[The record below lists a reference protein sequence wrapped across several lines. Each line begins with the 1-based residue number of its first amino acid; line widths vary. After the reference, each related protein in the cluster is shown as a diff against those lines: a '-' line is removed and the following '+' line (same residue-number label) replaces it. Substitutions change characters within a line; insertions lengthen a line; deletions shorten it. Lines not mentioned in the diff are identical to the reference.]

1 MDVDLV
7 VVEGRPLGAVVP
19 VKVSPFVIGRDPGCQ
34 LRPKNPAASGR
45 HSAIFLRED
54 QVVVGDLGSTNG
66 TLVNDHCLHAGE
78 EVPLV
83 DGDRLQVGQLIFVVR
98 IAPKVPGVESPLQS
112 WLAPSE
118 AEPEGDPKSR
128 TLLLSALSHAGRSA
142 SLGAAFRPAATG
154 GAPLKF
160 VDREFDEVHRVL
172 FVGLSR
178 GHLDGEGVGELRRAL
193 FGLAANPNYRRA
205 VLDLAGV
212 DSLPVAAYPLLL
224 TLAHRWR
231 EAGGEMRICSISDD
245 VRRMV
250 SALGLDRVIGIHE
263 DRSEAVS
270 GPWE

>member
-98 IAPKVPGVESPLQS
+98 IAPKVPGVESSLQS

-118 AEPEGDPKSR
+118 TEPEGDPKSR
-128 TLLLSALSHAGRSA
+128 TLLLSALSQAGRSA
-142 SLGAAFRPAATG
+142 SLGSALRPAASG
-154 GAPLKF
+154 GAPLKYL
-160 VDREFDEVHRVL
+160 DWEFDQVHRVL
-172 FVGLSR
+172 CVGLSR
-178 GHLDGEGVGELRRAL
+178 GHLNEEGVGELRRAL

-231 EAGGEMRICSISDD
+231 EAGGELRLCSPSDGRETHGHRPRARPRHRD
-245 VRRMV
+245 
-250 SALGLDRVIGIHE
+250 L
-263 DRSEAVS
+263 
-270 GPWE
+270 

>member
-98 IAPKVPGVESPLQS
+98 IASKVPGVESSLQGWLTPTGDGARRGPEEPDPPPLGV
-112 WLAPSE
+112 
-118 AEPEGDPKSR
+118 EP
-128 TLLLSALSHAGRSA
+128 GRSV
-142 SLGAAFRPAATG
+142 GEPRPG
-154 GAPLKF
+154 PPPRGPGRGAPEISSTGNST
-160 VDREFDEVHRVL
+160 RST
-172 FVGLSR
+172 G
-178 GHLDGEGVGELRRAL
+178 
-193 FGLAANPNYRRA
+193 
-205 VLDLAGV
+205 
-212 DSLPVAAYPLLL
+212 
-224 TLAHRWR
+224 
-231 EAGGEMRICSISDD
+231 CSA
-245 VRRMV
+245 
-250 SALGLDRVIGIHE
+250 SA
-263 DRSEAVS
+263 
-270 GPWE
+270 

>member
-7 VVEGRPLGAVVP
+7 VVEGSPLGKVVP

-78 EVPLV
+78 EVPLA

-98 IAPKVPGVESPLQS
+98 IASRATEVESSLQG
-112 WLAPSE
+112 WLTPTE
-118 AEPEGDPKSR
+118 TEPEGDAKSR
-128 TLLLSALSHAGRSA
+128 TLLLSALSQGGRST
-142 SLGAAFRPAATG
+142 SPGPCPRPAAPG
-154 GAPLKF
+154 GAPLKYL
-160 VDREFDEVHRVL
+160 DWEFDKVHRVL
-172 FVGLSR
+172 RVGLSR
-178 GHLDGEGVGELRRAL
+178 GHLDEEGVGELRRTL
-193 FGLAANPNYRRA
+193 FGLAANPSHRRA
-205 VLDLAGV
+205 VLDLAGA

-224 TLAHRWR
+224 SLARRWS
-231 EAGGEMRICSISDD
+231 EAGGELRVCSPSAD
-245 VRRMV
+245 VTRTV
-250 SALGLDRVIGIHE
+250 IALGLDRVLGSYE

-270 GPWE
+270 EPWD

>member
-34 LRPKNPAASGR
+34 LRPKNPTASGR
-45 HSAIFLRED
+45 HSAIFLRDD

-98 IAPKVPGVESPLQS
+98 IAPTVPGVESSLQG
-112 WLAPSE
+112 WLAHPE
-118 AEPEGDPKSR
+118 TEPDGDPNSR
-128 TLLLSALSHAGRSA
+128 TLLLSALSQAGRSA
-142 SLGAAFRPAATG
+142 SLRPAAPG
-154 GAPLKF
+154 GTPLKF
-160 VDREFDEVHRVL
+160 LEWEVDRVHRVL
-172 FVGLSR
+172 CVGLSR
-178 GHLDGEGVGELRRAL
+178 GHLDEEGVGELRRAL
-193 FGLAANPNYRRA
+193 FAMAANPNYRRA
-205 VLDLAGV
+205 VLDLGGV
-212 DSLPVAAYPLLL
+212 DSLPIAAYPLLL
-224 TLAHRWR
+224 NVAHRWR
-231 EAGGEMRICSISDD
+231 EAGGELRLCSLSAE

-250 SALGLDRVIGIHE
+250 IALGLDRVIERHG

-270 GPWE
+270 ERWE